1 MVVGAEERS
10 KVNLRNFLLVNQ
22 TQSLFLSLLRAALWG
37 EKLDASA
44 FVEAKWK
51 QIFRLADVQTVPML
65 IVDGMGMLPP
75 ESLRMSLDEK
85 LSRLGKM
92 QRMECVN
99 SLHRCVIVKI
109 DKALKAE
116 GIQAVF
122 MKGQTTALRYPNPL
136 HRTPG
141 DIDFVVL
148 ADDFGKTMA
157 VMEKIGK
164 VDHDLVHEHHG
175 MAWVDGVTVE
185 PHYKVHNY
193 QRPSTDRA
201 MQEMFSSVFP
211 DGLVSADMDGYQ
223 VPIFPPTF
231 ESVFLISHMV
241 NHVYEEGLGLRQVI
255 DYAMFLH
262 KCADRID
269 WVKHD
274 EYLHKMRMERAWRI
288 FTCICVKYLGIELPS
303 QVEPFSHQEEKWA
316 DRMMDD
322 IMKVGNFG
330 RGEYVFSHRGWIDAW
345 RNYRWVARRC
355 YRLGFVCKSEAR
367 WWMVSKVTRFFW
379 KKAKEG

>member
-1 MVVGAEERS
+1 MLNVECLMFS
-10 KVNLRNFLLVNQ
+10 DMQ

-44 FVEAKWK
+44 FAEADWK
-51 QIFRLADVQTVPML
+51 QIFRLADTQTVPLL
-65 IVDGMGMLPP
+65 ILDGMGMLPK
-75 ESLRMSLDEK
+75 ECMRMP
-85 LSRLGKM
+85 LGDKM
-92 QRMECVN
+92 KRIAQMQQIENVN
-99 SLHRCVIVKI
+99 RLHRQVIVKI

-122 MKGQTTALRYPNPL
+122 MKGQTTALRYPHPL

-141 DIDFVVL
+141 DIDFVVS
-148 ADDFGKTMA
+148 AENFDKTMA

-164 VDHDLVHEHHG
+164 VDHSLIHEHHG

-211 DGLVSADMDGYQ
+211 DGLVSDDMDGYP
-223 VPIFPPTF
+223 VSIFPPTF

-262 KCADRID
+262 ACADRID

-288 FTCICVKYLGIELPS
+288 FTCICVKYLGMPLPS
-303 QVEPFSHQEEKWA
+303 QVEPFSYQEEEWA
-316 DRMMDD
+316 AFMMDD

-330 RGEYVFSHRGWIDAW
+330 RGEYVFSHQGWRDAW

-379 KKAKEG
+379 KKAKEE